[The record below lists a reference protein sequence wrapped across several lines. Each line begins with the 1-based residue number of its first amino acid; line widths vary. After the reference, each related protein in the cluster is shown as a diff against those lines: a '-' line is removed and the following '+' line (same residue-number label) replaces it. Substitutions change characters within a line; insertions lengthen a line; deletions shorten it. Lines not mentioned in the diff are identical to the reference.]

1 MRDDYNIHTEAEAL
15 RNGMQAPKCKRM
27 RKTHLTADER
37 SCGYHSSSRE
47 EQFEVVKLHRRM
59 RRWRNLVV
67 FGGNN
72 SSCEKLWR
80 LKEPAGALLMK
91 GRGITLFND
100 GWGITP

>member
-67 FGGNN
+67 FEVVILPVKNYGD
-72 SSCEKLWR
+72 S
-80 LKEPAGALLMK
+80 
-91 GRGITLFND
+91 RGITHER
-100 GWGITP
+100 